1 MTLEYLQDNL
11 ESSLKHFIVLGND
24 TFISW
29 PTMTPVQKGVAIYSL
44 LLAGEKVAIYMK
56 DIKKWQDIYIINV
69 TRQDLVKV
77 YSSLFEL
84 TNYLSMRDCD
94 MPIDYEEGNNH
105 MVDGLIMKSVEHYV
119 QLEKYMKDTLLIIMT
134 MLEDSRSLKRSSEA
148 RNKRLDAMRQYY
160 LNRYWHRDE
169 KFLRSRAKED
179 DLERLLEIIISEYTV
194 CNDNKALLALYRSR
208 EDVHKVAALMYEK
221 RDILTEDA
229 IIEYFRFTESERLLR
244 FHIESK
250 KLLVACDE
258 YQGKLFKSKAAYEFV
273 QLIKP
278 AIVLY
283 GGGFEKKKNAGF
295 YFEALKNL
303 GLVYNDAPATLMAAY
318 LECEYDETVSNS
330 SITLPLRGCN
340 GVGFCQ
346 IDENN
351 LRNYELVDFSKCK
364 DTYWRMFS
372 IINKVLERKLD
383 KIAPY
388 LKHLHQAIEAKD
400 VLEELDEEQKK
411 RLYFV
416 ASVLRGKP

>member
-24 TFISW
+24 TVISW

-44 LLAGEKVAIYMK
+44 LLAGEKVATYMK

-134 MLEDSRSLKRSSEA
+134 MLEDSKSLKRSSEA

-169 KFLRSRAKED
+169 KILRSRAKED

-303 GLVYNDAPATLMAAY
+303 GLVYSDAPATLMAAY

-340 GVGFCQ
+340 GVGFYQ

-388 LKHLHQAIEAKD
+388 LKHLHPAIEAKD

>member
-1 MTLEYLQDNL
+1 MTLENLQENL

-24 TFISW
+24 TVYSW
-29 PTMTPVQKGVAIYSL
+29 PTITPVQKGVAIYSL
-44 LLAGEKVAIYMK
+44 LLAGENVAKYMK
-56 DIKKWQDIYIINV
+56 EIKKWQDIYIINV

-77 YSSLFEL
+77 HSSLFEL
-84 TNYLSMRDCD
+84 TDYLSMRDCD
-94 MPIDYEEGNNH
+94 MPIDDEYDNNH
-105 MVDGLIMKSVEHYV
+105 MLDGLIKKSVEHYV
-119 QLEKYMKDTLLIIMT
+119 QLEKYIKDTLTIVDV
-134 MLEDSRSLKRSSEA
+134 MLEDSRSLKRSTDA
-148 RNKRLDAMRQYY
+148 RIKRLDAMRRYY
-160 LNRYWHRDE
+160 INRYWLKDE
-169 KFLRSRAKED
+169 RILRTRAKED
-179 DLERLLEIIISEYTV
+179 DLERLLEIIISENTV

-208 EDVHKVAALMYEK
+208 EDVQKVASLMYEK
-221 RDILTEDA
+221 RDILTEDD

-258 YQGKLFKSKAAYEFV
+258 YQGKLFRSKAAYEFV
-273 QLIKP
+273 QLIKS

-283 GGGFEKKKNAGF
+283 GGGFEKKKNAAF

-303 GLVYNDAPATLMAAY
+303 GLVYGDAPATLMAAY
-318 LECEYDETVSNS
+318 LECEFDETVSNS

-340 GVGFCQ
+340 GVGFCL
-346 IDENN
+346 IDEEN
-351 LRNYELVDFSKCK
+351 LRNYDLVEFTKCK

-388 LKHLHQAIEAKD
+388 LKHLHPAIEAKD
-400 VLEELDEEQKK
+400 VLEELDEEQKR
-411 RLYFV
+411 RLFFV